1 MKKMMMAL
9 AAVCVTAAGLSI
21 GATIDTDSLKAEM
34 GYRCSFCN
42 GTGFNG
48 NTQYNCY
55 HCKGTGRNS
64 SY

>member
-21 GATIDTDSLKAEM
+21 GATIDTDSLKAEI
-34 GYRCSFCN
+34 GHRCSFCN
-42 GTGFNG
+42 GTGFQP
-48 NTQYNCY
+48 NTPFNCF

>member
-1 MKKMMMAL
+1 MKKMMMAF

-21 GATIDTDSLKAEM
+21 GATIDTDSLKAEC
-34 GYRCSFCN
+34 GFRCSVCN
-42 GTGFNG
+42 GTGFQG
-48 NTQYNCY
+48 NWNCI

>member
-21 GATIDTDSLKAEM
+21 GATIDTDSLKA
-34 GYRCSFCN
+34 GNNQRCYFCN

-55 HCKGTGRNS
+55 YCKGTGRNS